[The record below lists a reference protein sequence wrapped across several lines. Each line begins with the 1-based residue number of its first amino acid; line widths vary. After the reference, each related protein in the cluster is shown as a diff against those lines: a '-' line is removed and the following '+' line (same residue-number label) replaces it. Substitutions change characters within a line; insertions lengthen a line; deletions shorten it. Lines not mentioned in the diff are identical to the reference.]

1 MAKITKSC
9 FTCQRNKLLFL
20 FGINHTKHSIA
31 SDKGRCIECRK
42 CTTKRFIRQGGSIVE
57 LVNGKHGVVK
67 YDVTIKNAIKQYLQ
81 IKI

>member
-1 MAKITKSC
+1 MEKIIKKC
-9 FTCQRNKLLFL
+9 FKCQRTKLLFL

-42 CTTKRFIRQGGSIVE
+42 CTAKRFIHQQGSVVE
-57 LVNGKHGVVK
+57 LVDKKHKVVT
-67 YDVTIKNAIKQYLQ
+67 YDVNLKNIIKIYLQ